1 MRVTG
6 RNGRALSATAALL
19 LLAGCGGEVGLVMV
33 GATAVSFATTDKFL
47 TDHAVS
53 YATGENCSALQLEQT
68 GEYCR
73 SADEIAAAAAEEAA
87 RQQAGAPEMYC
98 YRTLADITCYAQEDY
113 QASLTQR
120 VR

>member
-1 MRVTG
+1 MRRIG
-6 RNGRALSATAALL
+6 RHGRALVPACALL

-33 GATAVSFATTDKFL
+33 GATAYSFATTDKFL

-53 YATGENCSALQLEQT
+53 YASGEECSALQLEQT

-73 SADEIAAAAAEEAA
+73 TADEIAAEDAAEESRRLAA
-87 RQQAGAPEMYC
+87 AAEMYC
-98 YRTLADITCYAQEDY
+98 YRTLGDITCYEQQDY
-113 QASLTQR
+113 QASLAQR